1 MADIQAPELTR
12 AETAATL
19 GLAGLCLA
27 GLLAAYYTV
36 PIEPHPH
43 ASVWWRLA
51 IGIGI
56 VAVVLSHEINAILR
70 HHQPMRRAIIA
81 LAVILPLFV
90 VMFSWL
96 YLTLSRSDPASFN
109 TVMNRTKSLYFTITV
124 LSTVGFGDIVPKT
137 DPARLVVAVQMVL
150 DLALFA
156 VVVRLILGAASR
168 AVSRRN
174 DQPDSDGT

>member
-12 AETAATL
+12 RETAATL
-19 GLAGLCLA
+19 ALAGLCLA
-27 GLLAAYYTV
+27 GLLIGYYTI
-36 PIEPHPH
+36 PIVPHPH
-43 ASVWWRLA
+43 SSVWWRLV
-51 IGIGI
+51 IGIGV

-70 HHQPMRRAIIA
+70 HGRPMRRAIIA

-96 YLTLSRSDPASFN
+96 YLTLSRSTPGAFS
-109 TVMNRTKSLYFTITV
+109 TLMTRTKALYFTITV
-124 LSTVGFGDIVPKT
+124 LSTVGFGDIVPRT
-137 DPARLVVAVQMVL
+137 DPARLVVCVQMVL

-168 AVSRRN
+168 AVSRQREESEE
-174 DQPDSDGT
+174 D

>member
-1 MADIQAPELTR
+1 MADIQPPELTR

-19 GLAGLCLA
+19 GLSALCLT
-27 GLLAAYYTV
+27 GLLVGYYTIPIV
-36 PIEPHPH
+36 PDPHS
-43 ASVWWRLA
+43 SVWWRLA

-96 YLTLSRSDPASFN
+96 YITLSRSDPASFN
-109 TVMNRTKSLYFTITV
+109 TLMNRTKSLYFTITV
-124 LSTVGFGDIVPKT
+124 LSTVGFGDIVPRT
-137 DPARLVVAVQMVL
+137 DAARIVVAVQMVL

-156 VVVRLILGAASR
+156 VVVRLIFGAASR
-168 AVSRRN
+168 AVSRQRAES
-174 DQPDSDGT
+174 DQA

>member
-1 MADIQAPELTR
+1 MADIQPPELTR
-12 AETAATL
+12 TETAATL

-27 GLLAAYYTV
+27 ALLAGYYTI

-43 ASVWWRLA
+43 SSVWWRLV

-70 HHQPMRRAIIA
+70 HGQPMRRAIIA

-96 YLTLSRSDPASFN
+96 YLTLSRSDPGSFS
-109 TVMNRTKSLYFTITV
+109 TIMTRTKALYFTITV
-124 LSTVGFGDIVPKT
+124 LSTVGFGDIVPRT
-137 DPARLVVAVQMVL
+137 DVARLVVSVQMVL

-168 AVSRRN
+168 AVSRQREQA
-174 DQPDSDGT
+174 DESP